1 MSAAPAPLSRQ
12 LVANL
17 PAALRKLDPREL
29 VTSPIML
36 LVEVGAA
43 TTTALSILDPSWLG
57 WSVSAWLWLTVVFG
71 TLAEAVAEG
80 RGRAQAAS
88 LRGLQAETVA
98 HRVRGSADQLTYTTG
113 LADLPTDEVSSSAL
127 RPGDVV
133 VVSAGER
140 IPGDGDVV

>member
-1 MSAAPAPLSRQ
+1 MSAAPAPLTRQ

-88 LRGLQAETVA
+88 LRG
-98 HRVRGSADQLTYTTG
+98 
-113 LADLPTDEVSSSAL
+113 
-127 RPGDVV
+127 
-133 VVSAGER
+133 
-140 IPGDGDVV
+140 